1 MTYMHVNSEKKNK
14 RDYNE
19 HKHSFHPLGVDLVTR
34 KGIRNT
40 EVVFPQPKQNARGL
54 SWSFVPDTDMCQTLT
69 CVGHQRNARGFS

>member
-1 MTYMHVNSEKKNK
+1 MTYIHVNSEKKNK

-40 EVVFPQPKQNARGL
+40 EVVFQIQN
-54 SWSFVPDTDMCQTLT
+54 
-69 CVGHQRNARGFS
+69 